1 MALRPQVQL
10 VQSTA
15 LAPTDRIGRYP
26 KHTFNVRSMPFSVT
40 PFGIAPVLPGE
51 TLKSLFMESRVI
63 TDPIKNPITGWKK
76 DYFFFYVKATT
87 LYGDAIRNMFI
98 DLDDNVELSLTQGA
112 ATTTLPYYTA
122 KGGVPY
128 LELAVRSIT
137 DTYFRDEGE
146 FYNNKP
152 LINGYPVA
160 QIRETSWMDTL
171 LDKDLV
177 PEQSQIDAAADTG
190 DLERLMLA
198 FEQLRSMGLAN
209 ITYEDYL
216 ASFGINLD
224 TQQELDRPTLLMH
237 TNDFQ
242 YPSNTVNPADGT
254 PSSAVS
260 WVFRQGENKK
270 RAFFKEPGFIV
281 GVTVTRPKIF
291 FGGQAGNM
299 AAHMSRAWDWMP
311 ELLINMPSH
320 SLKKFDS
327 VNPTAPATATLGP
340 LGVRSTT
347 TDQYFV
353 DMRDLLNHGD
363 QFQNR
368 LVFDPLQA
376 SNLSEINGVQLPD
389 STLNWRYPTEAQ
401 VKLFF
406 KTAGS
411 EYIREDGYFALSIMG
426 KQRDA
431 TPNAN
436 LQLS

>member
-1 MALRPQVQL
+1 
-10 VQSTA
+10 
-15 LAPTDRIGRYP
+15 
-26 KHTFNVRSMPFSVT
+26 
-40 PFGIAPVLPGE
+40 
-51 TLKSLFMESRVI
+51 
-63 TDPIKNPITGWKK
+63 
-76 DYFFFYVKATT
+76 
-87 LYGDAIRNMFI
+87 
-98 DLDDNVELSLTQGA
+98 
-112 ATTTLPYYTA
+112 
-122 KGGVPY
+122 
-128 LELAVRSIT
+128 
-137 DTYFRDEGE
+137 
-146 FYNNKP
+146 
-152 LINGYPVA
+152 
-160 QIRETSWMDTL
+160 
-171 LDKDLV
+171 
-177 PEQSQIDAAADTG
+177 
-190 DLERLMLA
+190 
-198 FEQLRSMGLAN
+198 
-209 ITYEDYL
+209 
-216 ASFGINLD
+216 
-224 TQQELDRPTLLMH
+224 MH
-237 TNDFQ
+237 VNDFQ
-242 YPSNTVNPADGT
+242 YSSNTVNPADGT

-311 ELLINMPSH
+311 ELLIAMPSH

-327 VNPTAPATATLGP
+327 VAPVSPATATLGP
-340 LGVRSTT
+340 LGVRNTT

-368 LVFDPLQA
+368 LAFDPLQA
-376 SNLSEINGVQLPD
+376 SNLSEINGIQLPD
-389 STLNWRYPTEAQ
+389 ATLNWRYPTEAQ

-436 LQLS
+436 LQLA